1 MSEGIVHKM
10 SDECRKMS
18 VRGICSSD
26 ECQREMELP
35 DGIVHKMSVR
45 GNCPSDECQEL
56 FTSRELW
63 PREIDTFKIGPPKMR
78 VRDNTY
84 AGL

>member
-1 MSEGIVHKM
+1 MSDECHKM
-10 SDECRKMS
+10 SD
-18 VRGICSSD
+18 RGNCSSD
-26 ECQREMELP
+26 EYQRETELSE
-35 DGIVHKMSVR
+35 GIVHKMSVR

-56 FTSRELW
+56 FTSRELR
-63 PREIDTFKIGPPKMR
+63 PSGIDTFKISLPKMR